1 MEVSINYTIYLGDY
15 PKNEMEDY
23 VKYIEQRHIEII
35 RELGY
40 HPSHN
45 TYGFH
50 RNAER
55 FHLHYHTINKIPE
68 DLKKKKYKILND
80 KIKRLKMYNQY
91 TLPHKEFTI
100 PEVKISFNY
109 SDTTN
114 WNVDKILAY
123 PLKEYDTNEAM
134 SNEVRPCE
142 CQGVTQPQLEIYR
155 KQAHEIYCKSIK
167 EYEKKEAKKT
177 KKQNLYEHLDNVV
190 ITSNIPNYAGEIDI
204 IVRYVVKHMLIY
216 YKENQQCFSI
226 HQLKNG
232 AINYLYFKEIIDETD
247 ICNYMNI

>member
-1 MEVSINYTIYLGDY
+1 MEVTINYTIYLGDY

-23 VKYIEQRHIEII
+23 VKYIETRHLEILK
-35 RELGY
+35 ELGY
-40 HPSHN
+40 TLSLN

-55 FHLHYHTINKIPE
+55 FHLHYHTINAVPDTAKR
-68 DLKKKKYKILND
+68 YKILND
-80 KIKRLKMYNQY
+80 KIKRLKMYNDY

-109 SDTTN
+109 SDSSD

-134 SNEVRPCE
+134 VKEVDDGKCL
-142 CQGVTQPQLEIYR
+142 GVTPLKLENYR
-155 KQAHEIYCKSIK
+155 KYAHGIYCRFLK
-167 EYEKKEAKKT
+167 EYEKKQEKKS
-177 KKQNLYEHLDNVV
+177 KKQSLYEHLDNVV
-190 ITSNIPNYAGEIDI
+190 VTTNIPNYSGEIDI

-232 AINYLYFKEIIDETD
+232 AINYLYFKGIIDETN